1 MKIRPILIFL
11 CCLLTLSYGHA
22 QEELAVKEGKK
33 KEKEK
38 LKMPPKSDYLRI
50 SVSRD
55 TTSLDTLLTFEK
67 GLRHNLAN
75 RDLFAFLPF
84 ANPGRPMNALIR
96 DLPVSRPSLG
106 VPMQHYMLYEKEQMR
121 FYRNPT
127 PISEFFFLTILNR
140 GQNLDSNLAFNL
152 TDQFNMSLGF
162 RGFRS
167 EGHYV
172 NEETNSTSFRTTFNY
187 TSENQLYQI
196 RGFMTTHNMNQLE
209 PGALKFAETQFE
221 SGNPQFLERRYVD
234 QLLTNADSRV
244 LQRAY
249 YFDQR
254 YTLVGALELT
264 QSFHYDSRAYIFNQ
278 SSDSDLFGELSDG
291 AAVSDK
297 HALRFSDLSAGLSF
311 LGRSWGTLSA
321 SIRQLSTRQEFENL
335 LLDVESNTDL
345 TTDQTS
351 TDPIAAQPVYT
362 YGDTQLRGV
371 YKNVLGRV
379 ALGAEVNLPIQST
392 LQGFSLSAHASIELG
407 EGRSLSGWFDQNN
420 QMPALNFLRYQS
432 NYSAY
437 SWDVFDQASLE
448 NHTRLQVALSDRR
461 LGTLSAQLKTLNNGY
476 FFEAPVESYSA
487 FGDDFL
493 HLRPTRLDALVTER
507 SVSYSNALKWRKL
520 TLDLKGLYQQSD
532 DSSGLY
538 NIPKFVARSAL
549 FVSTDLFDK
558 AMFAHIG
565 LKARY
570 FDTYFADGYHPVLG
584 VFYSQQHTSLPGYA
598 VLDAFVFAKVR
609 TMDLFLTYEHL
620 NASWSLPNYYA
631 APGVPFRD
639 GVLRFGFT
647 WNFFD

>member
-1 MKIRPILIFL
+1 
-11 CCLLTLSYGHA
+11 
-22 QEELAVKEGKK
+22 
-33 KEKEK
+33 
-38 LKMPPKSDYLRI
+38 MPPKSDYLRI

-55 TTSLDTLLTFEK
+55 TTALDTLLTFEK
-67 GLRHNLAN
+67 GLRHNVAN

-84 ANPGRPMNALIR
+84 ANPGRPMNALTR
-96 DLPVSRPSLG
+96 ELPFSRPSLG
-106 VPMQHYMLYEKEQMR
+106 VPMQHYMLYEKEQMH

-172 NEETNSTSFRTTFNY
+172 GEETNSTSFRTTFNY
-187 TSENQLYQI
+187 TSENKLYQL

-209 PGALKFAETQFE
+209 PGALKFIEAQFE

-234 QLLTNADSRV
+234 QLITNADSRV

-254 YTLVGALELT
+254 YKLVGALEIT
-264 QSFHYDSRAYIFNQ
+264 QSFHYDSRAYVFNQ
-278 SSDSDLFGELSDG
+278 SSADELFGELAEGS
-291 AAVSDK
+291 AVGDK
-297 HALRFSDLSAGLSF
+297 HAMRYSDLSAGLSF

-321 SIRQLSTRQEFENL
+321 SIRQLSTRQEFDNI
-335 LLDVESNTDL
+335 LLDGESVA
-345 TTDQTS
+345 TS
-351 TDPIAAQPVYT
+351 ISEEAAEPMDAQMAYA
-362 YGDTQLRGV
+362 YADTQLRGV
-371 YKNVLGRV
+371 YSNVLGRV
-379 ALGAEVNLPIQST
+379 ALDAEVNLPVQST
-392 LQGFSLSAHASIELG
+392 LQGFSLSAHASLGLG
-407 EGRSLSGWFDQNN
+407 EGRFLRGWFDQNN
-420 QMPALNFLRYQS
+420 KLPALNFLRYQS
-432 NYSAY
+432 NYSAFQ
-437 SWDVFDQASLE
+437 WDNFDQATLE
-448 NHTRLQVALSDRR
+448 SHTQLRVELSDRR

-476 FFEAPVESYSA
+476 FFEAPYQSYTA
-487 FGDDFL
+487 FGDDFVSL
-493 HLRPTRLDALVTER
+493 QPTRLDALVTER
-507 SVSYSNALKWRKL
+507 SITYSNAIKWRKL

-549 FVSTDLFDK
+549 FVSTDLFEK

-565 LKARY
+565 VKARY

-598 VLDAFVFAKVR
+598 VIDAFVFAKVR
-609 TMDLFLTYEHL
+609 SMDIFLTYEHL
-620 NASWSLPNYYA
+620 NADWALPGYFA
-631 APGVPFRD
+631 APGIPFRD
-639 GVLRFGFT
+639 SVLRFGFT
-647 WNFFD
+647 WNFLD

>member
-11 CCLLTLSYGHA
+11 CCLFILSYGYA
-22 QEELAVKEGKK
+22 QEELAVKETKK
-33 KEKEK
+33 KEKER

-55 TTSLDTLLTFEK
+55 TTALDTLLTFEK
-67 GLRHNLAN
+67 GLRHNVAN

-84 ANPGRPMNALIR
+84 ANPGRPMNALTR
-96 DLPVSRPSLG
+96 ELPFSRPSLG
-106 VPMQHYMLYEKEQMR
+106 VPMQHYMLYEKEQMH

-172 NEETNSTSFRTTFNY
+172 GEETNSTSFRTTFNY
-187 TSENQLYQI
+187 TSENKLYQL

-209 PGALKFAETQFE
+209 PGALKFIEAQFE

-234 QLLTNADSRV
+234 QLITNADSRV

-254 YTLVGALELT
+254 YKLVGALEIT
-264 QSFHYDSRAYIFNQ
+264 QSFHYDSRAYVFNQ
-278 SSDSDLFGELSDG
+278 SSADELFGELAEGS
-291 AAVSDK
+291 AVGDK
-297 HALRFSDLSAGLSF
+297 HAMRYSDLSAGLSF

-321 SIRQLSTRQEFENL
+321 SIRQLSTRQEFDNL
-335 LLDVESNTDL
+335 LLDGESVA
-345 TTDQTS
+345 TS
-351 TDPIAAQPVYT
+351 ISEEAAEPMDAQMAYAYT
-362 YGDTQLRGV
+362 DTQLRGV
-371 YKNVLGRV
+371 YSNVLGRV
-379 ALGAEVNLPIQST
+379 ALDAEVNLPVQST
-392 LQGFSLSAHASIELG
+392 LQGFSLSAHASLGLG
-407 EGRSLSGWFDQNN
+407 EGRFLRGWFDQNN
-420 QMPALNFLRYQS
+420 KLPALNFLRYQS
-432 NYSAY
+432 NYSAFQ
-437 SWDVFDQASLE
+437 WDNFDQATLE
-448 NHTRLQVALSDRR
+448 SHTQLRVELSDRR

-476 FFEAPVESYSA
+476 FFEAPYQSYTA
-487 FGDDFL
+487 FGDDFVSL
-493 HLRPTRLDALVTER
+493 QPTRLDALVTER
-507 SVSYSNALKWRKL
+507 SITYSNAIKWRKL

-549 FVSTDLFDK
+549 FVSTDLFEK

-565 LKARY
+565 VKARY

-598 VLDAFVFAKVR
+598 VIDAFVFAKVR
-609 TMDLFLTYEHL
+609 SMDIFLTYEHL
-620 NASWSLPNYYA
+620 NADWALPGYFA
-631 APGVPFRD
+631 APGIPFRD
-639 GVLRFGFT
+639 SVLRFGFT
-647 WNFFD
+647 WNFLD

>member
-11 CCLLTLSYGHA
+11 CCLFILSYGYA
-22 QEELAVKEGKK
+22 QEELAVKETKK
-33 KEKEK
+33 KEKER

-55 TTSLDTLLTFEK
+55 TTALDTLLTFEK
-67 GLRHNLAN
+67 GLRHNVAN

-84 ANPGRPMNALIR
+84 ANPGRPMNALTR
-96 DLPVSRPSLG
+96 ELPFSRPSLG
-106 VPMQHYMLYEKEQMR
+106 VPMQHYMLYEKEQMH

-172 NEETNSTSFRTTFNY
+172 GEETNSTSFRTTFNY
-187 TSENQLYQI
+187 TSENKLYQL

-209 PGALKFAETQFE
+209 PGALKFIEAQFE

-234 QLLTNADSRV
+234 QLITNADSRV

-254 YTLVGALELT
+254 YKLVGALEIT
-264 QSFHYDSRAYIFNQ
+264 QSFHYDSRAYVFNQ
-278 SSDSDLFGELSDG
+278 SSADELFGELAEG
-291 AAVSDK
+291 TAVGDK
-297 HALRFSDLSAGLSF
+297 HAMRYSDLSAGLSF

-321 SIRQLSTRQEFENL
+321 SIRQLSTRQEFDNL
-335 LLDVESNTDL
+335 LLNGESVATSISEEAAEPTD
-345 TTDQTS
+345 
-351 TDPIAAQPVYT
+351 AQMAYA
-362 YGDTQLRGV
+362 YADTQLRGV
-371 YKNVLGRV
+371 YSNVLGRV
-379 ALGAEVNLPIQST
+379 ALDAEVNLPVQST
-392 LQGFSLSAHASIELG
+392 LQGFSLSAHASLGLG
-407 EGRSLSGWFDQNN
+407 EGRFLRGWFDQNN
-420 QMPALNFLRYQS
+420 KLPALNFLRYQS
-432 NYSAY
+432 NYSAFQ
-437 SWDVFDQASLE
+437 WDNFDQATLE
-448 NHTRLQVALSDRR
+448 SHTQLRVELSDRR

-476 FFEAPVESYSA
+476 FFEAPYQSYTA
-487 FGDDFL
+487 FGDDFVSL
-493 HLRPTRLDALVTER
+493 QPTRLDALVTER
-507 SVSYSNALKWRKL
+507 SITYSNAIKWRKL

-549 FVSTDLFDK
+549 FVSTDLFEK

-565 LKARY
+565 VKARY

-598 VLDAFVFAKVR
+598 VIDAFVFAKVR
-609 TMDLFLTYEHL
+609 SMDIFLTYEHL
-620 NASWSLPNYYA
+620 NADWALPGYFA
-631 APGVPFRD
+631 APGIPFRD
-639 GVLRFGFT
+639 SVLRFGFT
-647 WNFFD
+647 WNFLD

>member
-11 CCLLTLSYGHA
+11 CCLFILSYGYA
-22 QEELAVKEGKK
+22 QEELAVKETKK
-33 KEKEK
+33 KEKER

-55 TTSLDTLLTFEK
+55 TTALDTLLTFEK
-67 GLRHNLAN
+67 GLRHNVAN

-84 ANPGRPMNALIR
+84 ANPGRPMNALTR
-96 DLPVSRPSLG
+96 ELPFSRPSLG
-106 VPMQHYMLYEKEQMR
+106 VPMQHYMLYEKEQMH

-172 NEETNSTSFRTTFNY
+172 GEETNSTSFRTTFNY
-187 TSENQLYQI
+187 TSENKLYQL

-209 PGALKFAETQFE
+209 PGALKFIEAQFE

-234 QLLTNADSRV
+234 QLITNADSRV

-254 YTLVGALELT
+254 YKLVGALEIT
-264 QSFHYDSRAYIFNQ
+264 QSFHYDSRAYVFNQ
-278 SSDSDLFGELSDG
+278 SSADELFGELAEG
-291 AAVSDK
+291 TAVGDK
-297 HALRFSDLSAGLSF
+297 HAMRYSDLSAGLSF

-321 SIRQLSTRQEFENL
+321 SIRQLSTRQEFDNL
-335 LLDVESNTDL
+335 LLDGESVA
-345 TTDQTS
+345 TS
-351 TDPIAAQPVYT
+351 ISEEAAEPMDAQMAYA
-362 YGDTQLRGV
+362 YADTQLRGV
-371 YKNVLGRV
+371 YSNVLGRV
-379 ALGAEVNLPIQST
+379 ALDAEVNLPVQST
-392 LQGFSLSAHASIELG
+392 LQGFSLSAHASLGLG
-407 EGRSLSGWFDQNN
+407 EGRFLRGWFDQNN
-420 QMPALNFLRYQS
+420 KLPALNFLRYQS
-432 NYSAY
+432 NYSAFQ
-437 SWDVFDQASLE
+437 WDNFDQATLE
-448 NHTRLQVALSDRR
+448 SHTQLRVELSDRR

-476 FFEAPVESYSA
+476 FFEAPYQSYTA
-487 FGDDFL
+487 FGDDFVSL
-493 HLRPTRLDALVTER
+493 QPTRLDALVTER
-507 SVSYSNALKWRKL
+507 SITYSNAIKWRKL

-549 FVSTDLFDK
+549 FVSTDLFEK

-565 LKARY
+565 VKARY

-598 VLDAFVFAKVR
+598 VIDAFVFAKVR
-609 TMDLFLTYEHL
+609 SMDIFLTYEHL
-620 NASWSLPNYYA
+620 NADWALPGYFA
-631 APGVPFRD
+631 APGIPFRD
-639 GVLRFGFT
+639 SVLRFGFT
-647 WNFFD
+647 WNFLD

>member
-11 CCLLTLSYGHA
+11 CCLFILSYGYA
-22 QEELAVKEGKK
+22 QEELAVKETKK
-33 KEKEK
+33 KEKER

-55 TTSLDTLLTFEK
+55 TTALDTLLTFEK
-67 GLRHNLAN
+67 GLRHNVAN

-84 ANPGRPMNALIR
+84 ANPGRPMNALTR
-96 DLPVSRPSLG
+96 ELPFSRPSLG
-106 VPMQHYMLYEKEQMR
+106 VPMQHYMLYEKEQMH

-172 NEETNSTSFRTTFNY
+172 GEETNSTSFRTTFNY
-187 TSENQLYQI
+187 TSENKLYQL

-209 PGALKFAETQFE
+209 PGALKFIEAQFE

-234 QLLTNADSRV
+234 QLITNADSRV

-254 YTLVGALELT
+254 YKLVGALEIT
-264 QSFHYDSRAYIFNQ
+264 QSFHYDSRAYVFNQ
-278 SSDSDLFGELSDG
+278 SSADELFGELAEGS
-291 AAVSDK
+291 AVGDK
-297 HALRFSDLSAGLSF
+297 HAMRYSDLSAGLSF

-321 SIRQLSTRQEFENL
+321 SIRQLSTRQEFDNL
-335 LLDVESNTDL
+335 LLDGESVA
-345 TTDQTS
+345 TS
-351 TDPIAAQPVYT
+351 ISEEAAEPMDAQMAYA
-362 YGDTQLRGV
+362 YADTQLRGV
-371 YKNVLGRV
+371 YSNVLGRV
-379 ALGAEVNLPIQST
+379 ALDAEVNLPVQST
-392 LQGFSLSAHASIELG
+392 LQGFSLSAHASLGLG
-407 EGRSLSGWFDQNN
+407 EGRFLRGWFDQNN
-420 QMPALNFLRYQS
+420 KLPALNFLRYQS
-432 NYSAY
+432 NYSAFQ
-437 SWDVFDQASLE
+437 WDNFDQATLE
-448 NHTRLQVALSDRR
+448 SHTQLRVELSDRR

-476 FFEAPVESYSA
+476 FFEAPYQSYTA
-487 FGDDFL
+487 FGDDFVSL
-493 HLRPTRLDALVTER
+493 QPTRLDALVTER
-507 SVSYSNALKWRKL
+507 SITYSNAIKWRKL

-549 FVSTDLFDK
+549 FVSTDLFEK

-565 LKARY
+565 VKARY

-598 VLDAFVFAKVR
+598 VIDAFVFAKVR
-609 TMDLFLTYEHL
+609 SMDIFLTYEHL
-620 NASWSLPNYYA
+620 NADWALPGYFA
-631 APGVPFRD
+631 APGIPFRD
-639 GVLRFGFT
+639 SVLRFGFT
-647 WNFFD
+647 WNFLD

>member
-11 CCLLTLSYGHA
+11 CCLFILSYGYA
-22 QEELAVKEGKK
+22 QEELAVKETKK
-33 KEKEK
+33 KEKER

-55 TTSLDTLLTFEK
+55 TTALDTLLTFEK
-67 GLRHNLAN
+67 GLRHNVAN

-84 ANPGRPMNALIR
+84 ANPGRPMNALTR
-96 DLPVSRPSLG
+96 ELPFSRPSLG
-106 VPMQHYMLYEKEQMR
+106 VPMQHYMLYEKEQMH

-172 NEETNSTSFRTTFNY
+172 GEETNSTSFRTTFNY
-187 TSENQLYQI
+187 TSENKLYQL

-209 PGALKFAETQFE
+209 PGALKFIEAQFE

-234 QLLTNADSRV
+234 QLITNADSRV

-254 YTLVGALELT
+254 YKLVGALEIT
-264 QSFHYDSRAYIFNQ
+264 QSFHYDSRAYVFNQ
-278 SSDSDLFGELSDG
+278 SSADELFGELAEG
-291 AAVSDK
+291 TAVGDK
-297 HALRFSDLSAGLSF
+297 HAMRYSDLSAGLSF

-321 SIRQLSTRQEFENL
+321 SIRQLSTRQEFDNL
-335 LLDVESNTDL
+335 LLNGESVA
-345 TTDQTS
+345 TS
-351 TDPIAAQPVYT
+351 ISEEAAEPMDAQMAYA
-362 YGDTQLRGV
+362 YADTQLRGV
-371 YKNVLGRV
+371 YSNVLGRV
-379 ALGAEVNLPIQST
+379 ALDAEVNLPVQST
-392 LQGFSLSAHASIELG
+392 LQGFSLSAHASLGLG
-407 EGRSLSGWFDQNN
+407 EGRFLRGWFDQNN
-420 QMPALNFLRYQS
+420 KLPALNFLRYQS
-432 NYSAY
+432 NYSAFQ
-437 SWDVFDQASLE
+437 WDNFDQATLE
-448 NHTRLQVALSDRR
+448 SHTQLRVELSDRR
-461 LGTLSAQLKTLNNGY
+461 LGTLSAQLKTLNSGY
-476 FFEAPVESYSA
+476 FFEAPYQSYTA
-487 FGDDFL
+487 FGDDFVSL
-493 HLRPTRLDALVTER
+493 QPTRLDALVTER
-507 SVSYSNALKWRKL
+507 SITYSNAIKWRKL

-549 FVSTDLFDK
+549 FVSTDLFEK

-565 LKARY
+565 VKARY

-598 VLDAFVFAKVR
+598 VIDAFVFAKVR
-609 TMDLFLTYEHL
+609 SMDIFLTYEHL
-620 NASWSLPNYYA
+620 NADWALPGYFA
-631 APGVPFRD
+631 APGIPFRD
-639 GVLRFGFT
+639 SVLRFGFT
-647 WNFFD
+647 WNFLD

>member
-1 MKIRPILIFL
+1 
-11 CCLLTLSYGHA
+11 
-22 QEELAVKEGKK
+22 
-33 KEKEK
+33 
-38 LKMPPKSDYLRI
+38 MPPKSDYLRI

-55 TTSLDTLLTFEK
+55 TTALDTLLTFEK
-67 GLRHNLAN
+67 GLRHNVAN

-84 ANPGRPMNALIR
+84 ANPGRPMNALTR
-96 DLPVSRPSLG
+96 ELPFSRPSLG
-106 VPMQHYMLYEKEQMR
+106 VPMQHYMLYEKEQMH

-172 NEETNSTSFRTTFNY
+172 GEETNSTSFRTTFNY
-187 TSENQLYQI
+187 TSENKLYQL

-209 PGALKFAETQFE
+209 PGALKFIEAQFE

-234 QLLTNADSRV
+234 QLITNADSRV

-254 YTLVGALELT
+254 YKLVGALEIT
-264 QSFHYDSRAYIFNQ
+264 QSFHYDSRAYVFNQ
-278 SSDSDLFGELSDG
+278 SSADELFGELAEG
-291 AAVSDK
+291 TAVGDK
-297 HALRFSDLSAGLSF
+297 HAMRYSDLSAGLSF

-321 SIRQLSTRQEFENL
+321 SIRQLSTRQEFDNL
-335 LLDVESNTDL
+335 LLNGESVATSISEEAAEPTD
-345 TTDQTS
+345 
-351 TDPIAAQPVYT
+351 AQMAYA
-362 YGDTQLRGV
+362 YADTQLRGV
-371 YKNVLGRV
+371 YSNVLGRV
-379 ALGAEVNLPIQST
+379 ALDAEVNLPVQST
-392 LQGFSLSAHASIELG
+392 LQGFSLSAHASLGLG
-407 EGRSLSGWFDQNN
+407 EGRFLRGWFDQNN
-420 QMPALNFLRYQS
+420 KLPALNFLRYQS
-432 NYSAY
+432 NYSAFQ
-437 SWDVFDQASLE
+437 WDNFDQATLE
-448 NHTRLQVALSDRR
+448 SHTQLRVELSDRR

-476 FFEAPVESYSA
+476 FFEAPYQSYTA
-487 FGDDFL
+487 FGDDFVSL
-493 HLRPTRLDALVTER
+493 QPTRLDALVTER
-507 SVSYSNALKWRKL
+507 SITYSNAIKWRKL

-549 FVSTDLFDK
+549 FVSTDLFEK

-565 LKARY
+565 VKARY

-598 VLDAFVFAKVR
+598 VIDAFVFAKVR
-609 TMDLFLTYEHL
+609 SMDIFLTYEHL
-620 NASWSLPNYYA
+620 NADWALPGYFA
-631 APGVPFRD
+631 APGIPFRD
-639 GVLRFGFT
+639 SVLRFGFT
-647 WNFFD
+647 WNFLD